1 MGIKDKSSRPVMCD
15 VVGHMWETERTRCAI
30 HTFMKSDKYVCNVAT
45 GRYTHRFPIY
55 APYTYILFFLSI
67 ELRYATP
74 RSFALAFLS
83 GHVNHATNMAK
94 GIYEFSLFFSA
105 SHHECTDY
113 WSVLTA
119 RYRQG
124 FCVSAGYTFMLVYNN
139 LDG

>member
-1 MGIKDKSSRPVMCD
+1 MGIKDKSWPVMCD
-15 VVGHMWETERTRCAI
+15 VVGHMWETGRTRCAI

-55 APYTYILFFLSI
+55 EPYTYIVFFLSI

-83 GHVNHATNMAK
+83 GHVNQHGEGRIRIFVIFLCFTSWV
-94 GIYEFSLFFSA
+94 YVV
-105 SHHECTDY
+105 DY

-119 RYRQG
+119 YYRQG
-124 FCVSAGYTFMLVYNN
+124 FCISAGYTFMLVYNN